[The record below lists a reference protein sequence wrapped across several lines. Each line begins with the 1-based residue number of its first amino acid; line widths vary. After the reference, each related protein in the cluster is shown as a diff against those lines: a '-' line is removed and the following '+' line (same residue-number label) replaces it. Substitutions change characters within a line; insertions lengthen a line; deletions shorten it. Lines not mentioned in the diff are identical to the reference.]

1 MEYKFLLEQSAN
13 VIRISKQFWSGH
25 LSVSINGRK
34 VSSNI
39 EGNYIIQCLDN
50 TSKVLI
56 IKRRLWG
63 LDPVP
68 TVFIEGKE
76 INIARKLNPIEYLIS
91 CLPLLLLFRGAVGG
105 FFGLIIT
112 WFNLLLQR
120 SSHGFIVRYTL
131 ILIISLLGLV
141 GYMIITQF
149 LNLGLTIAL
158 HHLHG

>member
-1 MEYKFLLEQSAN
+1 MEYKFLLEQSVK
-13 VIRISKQFWSGH
+13 VIRINKQFWSGH
-25 LSVSINGRK
+25 LSVSINGQK
-34 VSSNI
+34 VLPDI
-39 EGNYIIQCLDN
+39 EGNYLIQCLDN

-56 IKRRLWG
+56 IKRKLWG

-68 TVFIEGKE
+68 TVFFEGKE
-76 INIARKLNPIEYLIS
+76 IDIARKLNPIEYFMS

-105 FFGLIIT
+105 FLGLIIT
-112 WFNLLLQR
+112 WLNLLLQR
-120 SSHGFIVRYTL
+120 SSHGFIVRFTM
-131 ILIISLLGLV
+131 ILIVSLLGLV